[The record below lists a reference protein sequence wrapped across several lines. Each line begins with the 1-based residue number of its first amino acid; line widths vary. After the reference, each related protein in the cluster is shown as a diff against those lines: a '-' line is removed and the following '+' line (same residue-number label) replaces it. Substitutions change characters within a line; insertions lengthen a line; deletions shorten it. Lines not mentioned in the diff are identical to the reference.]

1 MSIPD
6 AVLAA
11 LAGGAGIVIAK
22 ILDVFMSRTNSI
34 NQQNQ
39 LTLERQK
46 ELDNVKDTLII
57 AFQTQV
63 NELRQE
69 VNALIDKNTQL
80 HEKNIEYRY
89 KIAELEFRNRSN
101 QDMKKDGSNASS

>member
-22 ILDVFMSRTNSI
+22 ILDVFMSRSNSI

-101 QDMKKDGSNASS
+101 QDMKKDSSNAPS